1 MRLNWRHPQL
11 WRLAALGT
19 LSASL
24 IGCGKGDG
32 LDLVNV
38 SGRVTLDG
46 QPLSEARVEFQPQI
60 EKGSP
65 SYARTD
71 SQGAFYLKFNAD
83 RDGALA
89 ATHIVRISTFATPDD
104 DTDGKVFFIP
114 EKVPRKYNAD
124 SVIKVEVKSG
134 VDPFQFDLIS
144 EPATAGR
151 KVTRR

>member
-1 MRLNWRHPQL
+1 MRLNWRYSQL
-11 WRLAALGT
+11 WRLAVIST
-19 LSASL
+19 VSASL
-24 IGCGKGDG
+24 IGCGKRDG
-32 LDLVNV
+32 LNLVDV

-71 SQGAFYLKFNAD
+71 AQGGFQLKFNAD

-124 SVIKVEVKSG
+124 SVIKVEVKPG
-134 VDPFQFDLIS
+134 VNPFQFDLIS
-144 EPATAGR
+144 EPATAGPR
-151 KVTRR
+151 VTRR